1 MKEKTRYPIAGWTQ
15 CIPIKPPTMPP
26 TSAITS
32 SRKRVFDSVFSPASP
47 GAFPTADNVLPGTID
62 PLAAVKKPYPDNSQG
77 TTDEDEPGPDQET
90 WDRAWNAATAFLA
103 VPDRGLAA
111 LGAFEDIDE
120 GEFLKRWNRYGAPSK
135 KTADA
140 LAYLVSQPESTA
152 VGLGSIVN
160 WYGREIRRHFL
171 KNFRDDLFQVCY
183 RPDLLVD
190 IS

>member
-1 MKEKTRYPIAGWTQ
+1 
-15 CIPIKPPTMPP
+15 MPP

-62 PLAAVKKPYPDNSQG
+62 PLAAVRKPYPDNSQG
-77 TTDEDEPGPDQET
+77 TADEEERGPDQAT
-90 WDRAWNAATAFLA
+90 WDRAWNAATTFLV

-111 LGAFEDIDE
+111 LGTFEDIDE
-120 GEFLKRWNRYGAPSK
+120 GEFLKRWNRCSAPSK
-135 KTADA
+135 KTVDA

-152 VGLGSIVN
+152 AGLGSIVN

-171 KNFRDDLFQVCY
+171 KNFRDGLFQVCY
-183 RPDLLVD
+183 LPDFLVE